1 MEQGKQRKLGIIKRL
16 LLIASS
22 IAVFL
27 NGAMAEDFKDPLSN
41 QTTAATFSMSE
52 LDLDRG
58 STVAAFSVDSDARL
72 KSKVLSAASAKFG
85 LDQTTSAIQFAETKV
100 DELGARHYRGVQ
112 TIESVPVVG
121 ARFDIHLNTDKDSIF
136 VNAKV
141 SHGRPESMQPQIDGD
156 RATELAESH
165 WKDSL
170 DSQPETARAPTLVV
184 FDSSVMDRFV
194 SGKPRLAYQ
203 IDLGSRFEAYRYF
216 VDAITGDVLKRLSLD
231 RHLNREVGDC
241 SYGDGE
247 CYFGAYSSKYDYTFG
262 RVEGDDPVGKNPID
276 DPELQAYPYDTDNVY
291 ELVKAYAGYLQA
303 RFKRNGP
310 NGKGGLGGG
319 QVYAPTTTAAMTYIG
334 QSGFSRC
341 PNAFYSS
348 YVEGVNFCAGMAN
361 VDTIFHELTHG
372 LTHFTSD
379 LIYQNESGA
388 LNESFSDILAEA
400 AENFLFGENDWLCG
414 SSRVD
419 ESLTGIARSMKN
431 PEEALWNPYLGD
443 YSNGMQPSHFYSSK
457 VYCGEQDNGGVHQNS
472 GVLNHAAYLIAE
484 GGSFNGCSIPA
495 LGMKKMEQIMY
506 RALTKY
512 LTPTST
518 FYDAYVAIRQ
528 SAWELVTA
536 EEFLSVEKALLAV
549 QLNQP
554 GKCSGIKASP
564 TQCSA
569 WIDQCPDHPDLIRE
583 GACGCGVPEVDAN
596 NNGVPDCIDI
606 NGDTRPAAPVVSK
619 LATKKRKKVRKFLVA
634 LQEVPG
640 AQYIIRFNQKGKRP
654 IYRRM
659 KTPLIRVTLKG
670 KGAWRISYRIRV
682 NGQLSKFSREMRLR

>member
-1 MEQGKQRKLGIIKRL
+1 MEQDKQEGLSIIHRL
-16 LLIASS
+16 LLIAGI
-22 IAVFL
+22 IAVSFHDA
-27 NGAMAEDFKDPLSN
+27 NAEDFKDPLSN
-41 QTTAATFSMSE
+41 QTTATIFTMSE

-58 STVAAFSVDSDARL
+58 STATAFSGDSDARL
-72 KSKVLSAASAKFG
+72 KSKVLSAASGKFG
-85 LDQTTSAIQFAETKV
+85 LDQNTSAIQFAETKV

-121 ARFDIHLNTDKDSIF
+121 ARFDIHLNQNKDSIF
-136 VNAKV
+136 VTAKI
-141 SHGRPESMQPQIDGD
+141 SHGRPESMQPRIDED
-156 RATELAESH
+156 QATILAESH

-170 DSQPETARAPTLVV
+170 TSEPETRKTPTLVV
-184 FDSSVMDRFV
+184 FDSSILDRFV

-216 VDAITGDVLKRLSLD
+216 VDAITGDILKRLSLD
-231 RHLNREVGDC
+231 RHLNREIADC
-241 SYGDGE
+241 SFGDGL
-247 CYFGAYSSKYDYTFG
+247 CYFGAYKSEYDYTFG
-262 RVEGDDPVGKNPID
+262 RVEGDEPVGANPID

-291 ELVKAYAGYLQA
+291 ELVGAYAGYLQA

-319 QVYAPTTTAAMTYIG
+319 ENIPKATTRALTYIG
-334 QSGFSRC
+334 LGDDSFC
-341 PNAFYSS
+341 PNAYYSS
-348 YVEGVNFCAGMAN
+348 FEERVNFCAGMADLN
-361 VDTIFHELTHG
+361 TISHELTHG
-372 LTHFTSD
+372 VTHFSSG

-388 LNESFSDILAEA
+388 LDESFADIFAEA
-400 AENFLFGENDWLCG
+400 MEYYLIGENNWLIG
-414 SSRVD
+414 STKFDESRVGV
-419 ESLTGIARSMKN
+419 LRSMKN
-431 PEEALWNPYLGD
+431 PEEALWSPYDGA
-443 YSNGMQPSHFYSSK
+443 YVNGSQPAHFYSSK

-506 RALTKY
+506 RALTRY

-569 WIDQCPDHPDLIRE
+569 WVDQCPDHPDLISE

-634 LQEVPG
+634 FQEVPG
-640 AQYIIRFNQKGKRP
+640 ARYIVKLSQKGRRP
-654 IYRRM
+654 IYRWM
-659 KTPLIRVTLKG
+659 KSSLIQVRLRG

-682 NGQLSKFSREMRLR
+682 NGQLSKFSRKMRLR

>member
-1 MEQGKQRKLGIIKRL
+1 MKQRKQKKSSIIRL
-16 LLIASS
+16 LLLL
-22 IAVFL
+22 AVSFE
-27 NGAMAEDFKDPLSN
+27 GSFDFAMAEDFKDPLSN

-52 LDLDRG
+52 LDLNQG
-58 STVAAFSVDSDARL
+58 NTVAAFSIDSDARVQ
-72 KSKVLSAASAKFG
+72 SKVLAAASAKFG
-85 LDQTTSAIQFAETKV
+85 LDQTTSEIQFSEAKV
-100 DELGARHYRGVQ
+100 DNLGTRHYRGVQ
-112 TIESVPVVG
+112 SIESVPVVG
-121 ARFDIHLNTDKDSIF
+121 ARFDIHLNADKDSVF

-141 SHGRPESMQPQIDGD
+141 SHGRPESMKPRIDEGQ
-156 RATELAESH
+156 ATILAESH

-170 DSQPETARAPTLVV
+170 TSEPETRKTPTLVV
-184 FDSSVMDRFV
+184 FDSSILDRFV

-216 VDAITGDVLKRLSLD
+216 VDAITGDILKRLSLN
-231 RHLNREVGDC
+231 RHLNREVADC
-241 SYGDGE
+241 SYGDGL
-247 CYFGAYSSKYDYTFG
+247 CYFGAYKSEYDYRFG
-262 RVEGDDPVGKNPID
+262 RKEGHDPVGRNPID
-276 DPELQAYPYDTDNVY
+276 DPEVQSSPYDTDNVY
-291 ELVKAYAGYLQA
+291 ALIGAYAGYLQV
-303 RFKRNGP
+303 RFNRNGP
-310 NGKGGLGGG
+310 NGEGGLGGG
-319 QVYAPTTTAAMTYIG
+319 DKSPMNITRALTYIG
-334 QSGFSRC
+334 QGGNTIC
-341 PNAFYSS
+341 PNAYYSS
-348 YVEGVNFCAGMAN
+348 YEERINFCAGMADIN
-361 VDTIFHELTHG
+361 TTSHELTHG
-372 LTHFTSD
+372 VTHFSSG

-388 LNESFSDILAEA
+388 LDESFADIFAEA
-400 AENFLFGENDWLCG
+400 MEYYLIGENNWLIG
-414 SSRVD
+414 STKFDKSRMGVYR
-419 ESLTGIARSMKN
+419 SLKN
-431 PEEALWNPYLGD
+431 PEEPLWNPYYGA
-443 YSNGMQPSHFYSSK
+443 YVNGSQPAHFYSDK
-457 VYCGEQDNGGVHQNS
+457 VYCGEKDNGGVHRNS

-484 GGSFNGCSIPA
+484 GGSFNGCSIPG
-495 LGMKKMEQIMY
+495 LGIKKTEQVMY

-528 SAWELVTA
+528 SAWELFTA

-569 WIDQCPDHPDLIRE
+569 WFDQCPDHPNLISK

-596 NNGVPDCIDI
+596 NNGVPDCVDI
-606 NGDTRPAAPVVSK
+606 NRDTRPAAPVVSK

-682 NGQLSKFSREMRLR
+682 NGQLSKFSRKMRLR

>member
-1 MEQGKQRKLGIIKRL
+1 MEQDKQEGSSIIHRL
-16 LLIASS
+16 LLIAGI
-22 IAVFL
+22 IAACFHDA
-27 NGAMAEDFKDPLSN
+27 NAEDFKDPLSN
-41 QTTAATFSMSE
+41 QTTATTFTMSE

-58 STVAAFSVDSDARL
+58 STATAFSGDSDARL
-72 KSKVLSAASAKFG
+72 KSKVLSAASGKFG
-85 LDQTTSAIQFAETKV
+85 LDQTTSEIQFSEPKV
-100 DELGARHYRGVQ
+100 DNLGARHYRGVQ
-112 TIESVPVVG
+112 TIESVQVIG
-121 ARFDIHLNTDKDSIF
+121 ARFDIHLNADKDSIF
-136 VNAKV
+136 VIAKI
-141 SHGRPESMQPQIDGD
+141 SHGRPESMQPRVDEHQV
-156 RATELAESH
+156 TTLAESH

-170 DSQPETARAPTLVV
+170 DSQPETARTPTLVV
-184 FDSSVMDRFV
+184 FDSNVMDRFV

-216 VDAITGDVLKRLSLD
+216 VDAITGDILKRLSLD
-231 RHLNREVGDC
+231 RHLNREIADC
-241 SYGDGE
+241 SFGDGL
-247 CYFGAYSSKYDYTFG
+247 CYFGAYKSEYDYTFG
-262 RVEGDDPVGKNPID
+262 RVEGDEPVGANPID

-291 ELVKAYAGYLQA
+291 ELVGAYAGYLQA

-319 QVYAPTTTAAMTYIG
+319 ENIPKATTRALTYIG
-334 QSGFSRC
+334 LGDDSFC
-341 PNAFYSS
+341 PNAYYSS
-348 YVEGVNFCAGMAN
+348 FEERVNFCAGMADLN
-361 VDTIFHELTHG
+361 TISHELTHG
-372 LTHFTSD
+372 VTYFSSG

-388 LNESFSDILAEA
+388 L
-400 AENFLFGENDWLCG
+400 
-414 SSRVD
+414 D
-419 ESLTGIARSMKN
+419 ESLADIFAEAMEYYLIGENNWLIGSTKFDESRIGVLRSMKN
-431 PEEALWNPYLGD
+431 PEEALWSPYYGA
-443 YSNGMQPSHFYSSK
+443 YVNGSQPAHFYSSK
-457 VYCGEQDNGGVHQNS
+457 VYRGEQDNGGVHQNS
-472 GVLNHAAYLIAE
+472 GVLNHAAYLFAE

-495 LGMKKMEQIMY
+495 LGMKKMEQVMY

-569 WIDQCPDHPDLIRE
+569 WFDQCPDHPDLISE

-606 NGDTRPAAPVVSK
+606 NRDTRPAAPVVSK
-619 LATKKRKKVRKFLVA
+619 LATKKRKRVRKFLVA

-640 AQYIIRFNQKGKRP
+640 A
-654 IYRRM
+654 
-659 KTPLIRVTLKG
+659 
-670 KGAWRISYRIRV
+670 
-682 NGQLSKFSREMRLR
+682 